1 MIPANALLDMQ
12 VLRSIAEA
20 GSLSAAG
27 RALDMA
33 PSTVSKRVAHL
44 ESRLGVRLMHRSTRR
59 LRLTEE
65 GQVYLE
71 LARRVLGEVQEVEA
85 SLSNRGA
92 APRGVL
98 RVSAPAAFGRKHV
111 APAIPAF
118 LSRYPGVSV
127 QLHLSEALV
136 DLVEEG
142 FDLAVRIGEPKE
154 ESFVARKLAANRR
167 VVCASPAF
175 LRAHGVPRRPSDLA
189 RMNCLI
195 LGERNAGQG
204 VWTFEGPEGTQRVR
218 VGGTLQCNDS
228 EVIYQWAIAGLG
240 LALKSLWDVG
250 ASIRQGRLQAVLPDY
265 RVPGADIHALYP
277 QRKLVSPKV
286 RAFVQFLAERF
297 GPVPYWETAP
307 ARGRRAASR
316 RG

>member
-1 MIPANALLDMQ
+1 
-12 VLRSIAEA
+12 
-20 GSLSAAG
+20 
-27 RALDMA
+27 
-33 PSTVSKRVAHL
+33 
-44 ESRLGVRLMHRSTRR
+44 MHRSTRR

-92 APRGVL
+92 APRGML

-111 APAIPAF
+111 APAILAF

-127 QLHLSEALV
+127 QLHLSEAV
-136 DLVEEG
+136 MDLMEEG

-175 LRAHGVPRRPSDLA
+175 LRAHGVPRRPSDLT

-228 EVIYQWAIAGLG
+228 EVIHQWALAGLG

-277 QRKLVSPKV
+277 HRSASSCPRRCAPSSSFSPSVSVPCRTGRRLSPAAAGRRRGGVSPLEDSDPFS
-286 RAFVQFLAERF
+286 AYL
-297 GPVPYWETAP
+297 
-307 ARGRRAASR
+307 RAAGKLNGAMLTIGR
-316 RG
+316 ADA